1 MFDKV
6 LDTLLLSAEM
16 EMFGSS
22 LEKTRKRICHGYNFL
37 WSVHRAYV
45 IVLRRLHDMS
55 SLLNFRET
63 RCYHNLFCSMNWLR
77 LRRKNVLTLVQF
89 KFISIKFINRLIN
102 TQFSRKSHR
111 IFQIFSHIWPIHLG
125 PQWFWIISF
134 IYFCWPF
141 IRLGC
146 W

>member
-6 LDTLLLSAEM
+6 LDTLMLSAEM

-22 LEKTRKRICHGYNFL
+22 LEKTRMRICHGYNFL
-37 WSVHRAYV
+37 WWS
-45 IVLRRLHDMS
+45 IVRMLLYLEDYMTWS

-63 RCYHNLFCSMNWLR
+63 RCYHNLFCCMNWLR

>member
-1 MFDKV
+1 MIRFCCRQKWRCLGV
-6 LDTLLLSAEM
+6 LYRKQGSKSAMVTIFYGRSIVRMLLY
-16 EMFGSS
+16 
-22 LEKTRKRICHGYNFL
+22 LEDYMT
-37 WSVHRAYV
+37 W
-45 IVLRRLHDMS
+45 S

-111 IFQIFSHIWPIHLG
+111 NFQIFSHIWPIHLG
-125 PQWFWIISF
+125 NQWFWIISF